1 MVKKVVAVLMV
12 IFGFSFALEKNITMS
27 EYLDEAQ
34 KALKIAYESGAHI
47 KAQYEYGK
55 ALGYY
60 NIAKEQ
66 ASDFQTENA
75 IEAAKKSIEWSL
87 KALEKTN
94 TGETRWEKEF

>member
-1 MVKKVVAVLMV
+1 MLRK
-12 IFGFSFALEKNITMS
+12 IFILIFTFVGLTFAFERNITLS

-34 KALKIAYESGAHI
+34 KALKIAYENGAHV

-66 ASDFQTENA
+66 ASDFQTEKA

-87 KALEKTN
+87 KAIEKTSA
-94 TGETRWEKEF
+94 GAER

>member
-1 MVKKVVAVLMV
+1 MLKKVITMIL
-12 IFGFSFALEKNITMS
+12 ILISFGFTLALERNLTTS

-55 ALGYY
+55 ALGFY

-66 ASDFQTENA
+66 ASNFQTEKAVDAA
-75 IEAAKKSIEWSL
+75 IKSIEWSL
-87 KALEKTN
+87 KAIEKTS
-94 TGETRWEKEF
+94 KEVER